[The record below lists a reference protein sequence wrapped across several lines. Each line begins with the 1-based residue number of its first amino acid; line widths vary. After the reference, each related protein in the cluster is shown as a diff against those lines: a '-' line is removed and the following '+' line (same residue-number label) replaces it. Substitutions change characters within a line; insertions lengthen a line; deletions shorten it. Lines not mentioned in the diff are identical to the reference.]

1 MPGEE
6 QVGRTLDRLR
16 HLKLKLAVGPRPGR
30 KSVDYLRDQKFSHVC
45 TLLGPDERPSDIER
59 LANQLGCKWIW
70 LPITG
75 GRLEVL
81 GQLNVPQ
88 LVCRLLD
95 NMDPNSGNHVYIH
108 CSAGIHRTGFV
119 TYTILRLLGLT
130 QIQAL
135 SELEKM
141 RKVTAAQLGAERVT
155 LAETMVK
162 AMIEDDQASVP
173 PT

>member
-1 MPGEE
+1 MPEE
-6 QVGRTLDRLR
+6 EPVGRTVDRLR
-16 HLKLKLAVGPRPGR
+16 RVQLELAVGPRPGR
-30 KSVDYLRDQKFSHVC
+30 KSVDCLRAQQFSHVC
-45 TLLGPDERPSDIER
+45 TLLGPHENASDIER

-81 GQLNVPQ
+81 GQLNMPQ

-95 NMDPNSGNHVYIH
+95 NLDPVSGNHIYIH
-108 CSAGIHRTGFV
+108 CSAGIHRTGFAA
-119 TYTILRLLGLT
+119 YTILRLRGLT

-135 SELEKM
+135 NELETM

-155 LAETMVK
+155 LAETMVQ
-162 AMIEDDQASVP
+162 AMIEDDKANVP